1 MRYIDVIM
9 VSDFRCARALRRCMR
24 KNGETGLVVFR
35 RKGELHVA
43 MDDSCFIAVD
53 FDSIVHFD
61 DHAEINLFEQNVAW
75 PGDMLNWKKLPE
87 GYVVW
92 SDGDRYKKVGGV
104 WCRLSSKNYIC
115 VSETDA
121 NECLPKAWFR

>member
-9 VSDFRCARALRRCMR
+9 TSDFRCARALRRRM
-24 KNGETGLVVFR
+24 KETGETGLVVFR
-35 RKGELHVA
+35 RKSELYVVVN
-43 MDDSCFIAVD
+43 DSCFFAADFGSIVD
-53 FDSIVHFD
+53 FGDY
-61 DHAEINLFEQNVAW
+61 AEINLFEQNVAW

-92 SDGDRYKKVGGV
+92 GDDGRYKKVGGV

-115 VSETDA
+115 ASMADA
-121 NECLPKAWFR
+121 VECLPKAWFR